1 MNKNT
6 WVIGFTLFAMFFGAG
21 NLIFPP
27 NLGLDSG
34 QFFWPAILAFVLTGI
49 GLPLLGVIVGALDKE
64 GYIGALNK
72 ISPKFSI
79 LFLIIIYLT
88 IGPLFAIPRTAS
100 TSFEMT
106 ITPIIHSNSSIALFI

>member
-1 MNKNT
+1 
-6 WVIGFTLFAMFFGAG
+6 
-21 NLIFPP
+21 
-27 NLGLDSG
+27 
-34 QFFWPAILAFVLTGI
+34 
-49 GLPLLGVIVGALDKE
+49 
-64 GYIGALNK
+64 K

-106 ITPIIHSNSSIALFI
+106 ITPIIHSDAAYPGQGINFETMNLGNLKGYSTGGSLHIITNNRIGFTTEP